1 MNRGTTLVLG
11 GTGKTGRR
19 LIERLEALGVPV
31 RVGSRSAEVP
41 FDWERPETWAAAVQ
55 GVEAAYVSYYPDL
68 AAPGATDAIRAFC
81 EVAVSNGVRRLVL
94 LSGRGE
100 TEAQLCEGI
109 VRSSGAEWT
118 LLRASWFS
126 QNFSESFLLDPL
138 LAGEVAL
145 PAGDVGE
152 PFIDTDDIADV
163 AAAVL
168 TQDGH
173 VGKLY
178 EITGPR
184 LLTFADAIGE
194 IARATGRQIRYTQ
207 ISSEQF
213 NDALRSADTPPE
225 LVAFLAYLFHE
236 VLDGRNAFVTDGVQQ
251 VLGRPPR
258 DFSDYARATAA
269 TGVWRS
275 RAV

>member
-19 LIERLEALGVPV
+19 LVERLKAQSVPV
-31 RVGSRSAEVP
+31 RVGSRSSEP
-41 FDWERPETWAAAVQ
+41 SFDWENPATWAAALQ
-55 GVEAAYVSYYPDL
+55 GVESAYVSYYPDL

-81 EVAVSNGVRRLVL
+81 EVAVASGVRRLVL

-126 QNFSESFLLDPL
+126 QNFSESFFLEPL
-138 LAGEVAL
+138 LAGELAL
-145 PAGDVGE
+145 PAGNVGE

-168 TQDGH
+168 TQEDH
-173 VGKLY
+173 LGKLY

-184 LLTFADAIGE
+184 LLTFADATAE
-194 IARATGRQIRYTQ
+194 IARASGRQIRYRQ
-207 ISSEQF
+207 ISGEQF
-213 NDALRSADTPPE
+213 NDALRNAATPPE
-225 LVAFLAYLFHE
+225 LIEFLAYLFHE
-236 VLDGRNAFVTDGVQQ
+236 VLDGRSSFVTGGVQQ
-251 VLGRPPR
+251 VLGRPAR
-258 DFSDYARATAA
+258 DFTDYVRRTAA
-269 TGVWRS
+269 TGVWNAR
-275 RAV
+275 